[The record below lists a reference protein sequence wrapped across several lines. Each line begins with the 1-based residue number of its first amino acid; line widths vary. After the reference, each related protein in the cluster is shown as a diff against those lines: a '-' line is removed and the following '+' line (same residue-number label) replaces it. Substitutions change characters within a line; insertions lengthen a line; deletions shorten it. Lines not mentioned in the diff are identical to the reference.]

1 MTFTP
6 PSSEDSSIS
15 KLDQVIAAVLLEFE
29 RGHQPSQQEWIDRH
43 PDLEEEISAFFRDH
57 EEIEKVMDAP
67 VLPPG
72 EMPTVATN
80 AGFRSGH
87 HVSDS
92 DSFSDFENKRF
103 SDYLLIK
110 EIDRGGMGVIFQAQH
125 EKLNRIVAIK
135 MIKSGALASQAEVS
149 RFHAEAKSAAGLDH
163 PNIVPVYDSGRW
175 EGLHYFSMALINGHT
190 LGSQLTNQP
199 LSVEASVI
207 LAKKVASA
215 IGYAHSRGVI
225 HRDLKPG
232 NILIDEKNE
241 PRITDFGLAHNLNQD
256 QQLTTDGQILGTP
269 AYMPPEQARGQAKA
283 ATPAADVY
291 SIGAILYHCLTG
303 QAPHTADHPLDVL
316 LRVQEVDP
324 SPPHKLNPEIP
335 KPLSGIVL
343 KCLEKDP
350 SKRYSSAEA
359 LELDLERFLRG
370 EATEGGH
377 INWQDKVRRWCRRQP
392 VLATHLGGI
401 STIFIISTTFLISHR
416 DFEDYTRHSIIL
428 ILWAALCFPLQ
439 QLLQNPKKRQQVE
452 AIWGLLDVVAF
463 TVILELV
470 TAPARATYLIGY
482 PFIIACSGFFG
493 RSRLVV
499 NLTFQCII
507 AYLVLCYYNMNDLV
521 PVEASDTALLSRR
534 YHQPIFFCSALF
546 LMGLIIRAQVKRLR
560 SLSQYFEAQ
569 S

>member
-6 PSSEDSSIS
+6 SSSEDSASS
-15 KLDQVIAAVLLEFE
+15 KLDQVIAALLLEWE
-29 RGHQPSQQEWIDRH
+29 QGHQPSEQAWIEQH
-43 PDLEEEISAFFRDH
+43 PELKEELIEFFRDH
-57 EEIEKVMDAP
+57 DQIQKVMVAP
-67 VLPPG
+67 GLSPG

-80 AGFRSGH
+80 AGLWASHRAL
-87 HVSDS
+87 DP
-92 DSFSDFENKRF
+92 DSFSRLENQRF
-103 SDYLLIK
+103 GDYLLIK

-125 EKLNRIVAIK
+125 EKLNRIVAVK
-135 MIKSGALASQAEVS
+135 MIKSGALASHAEVS

-163 PNIVPVYDSGRW
+163 PNIVPVYDSGQW
-175 EGLHYFSMALINGHT
+175 EGLHYFSMALIEGHT
-190 LGSQLTNQP
+190 LGSKIAKEP
-199 LSVEASVI
+199 LSIEASVL

-232 NILIDEKNE
+232 NILIDDKNE

-324 SPPHKLNPEIP
+324 LPPRKLNPQIP
-335 KPLSGIVL
+335 KPLSSIVL

-350 SKRYSSAEA
+350 SKRYATAEA
-359 LELDLERFLRG
+359 LELDLERYLRG

-377 INWQDKVRRWCRRQP
+377 VSWQDKVRRWCRRQP
-392 VLATHLGGI
+392 VLAAHLGGI
-401 STIFIISTTFLISHR
+401 GSVFMISTSFLISHQ
-416 DFEDYTRHSIIL
+416 DFNYYLRHTTIL
-428 ILWAALCFPLQ
+428 ILWAAISFPLQ
-439 QLLQNPKKRQQVE
+439 QLLQHPTKRRQVE
-452 AIWGLLDVVAF
+452 AIWGFLDVVAF
-463 TVILELV
+463 TLILHWV
-470 TAPARATYLIGY
+470 KGPAQATYLIGY
-482 PFIIACSGFFG
+482 PFIIACSGFYG

-499 NLTFQCII
+499 NLTIQCII
-507 AYLVLCYYNMNDLV
+507 AYLVLCFLHPDNLV
-521 PVEASDTALLSRR
+521 PIEASDTTLLGRR
-534 YHQPIFFCSALF
+534 YHQPIFFSSSLF

-560 SLSQYFEAQ
+560 ALSQYFEAQ